1 MVMRADVITSPPDIH
16 HLQSEQGGSQAI
28 REVHTEA
35 QSVANVTCWRCVE
48 HINLRGGGAPG
59 FSLDKVLRSRLSV
72 NSTVCDQS
80 WEIW

>member
-1 MVMRADVITSPPDIH
+1 MRADVITSPPDIH

-48 HINLRGGGAPG
+48 HINLRGGGVSRVYYV
-59 FSLDKVLRSRLSV
+59 SLYLAIKYLAVI
-72 NSTVCDQS
+72 TKEVCLV
-80 WEIW
+80 

>member
-1 MVMRADVITSPPDIH
+1 MRADVITSPPDIH

-48 HINLRGGGAPG
+48 HINLRGGEPLVYIMYLSI
-59 FSLDKVLRSRLSV
+59 SLL
-72 NSTVCDQS
+72 NIWQS
-80 WEIW
+80 

>member
-59 FSLDKVLRSRLSV
+59 VYYVSLYLAIKYLAVI
-72 NSTVCDQS
+72 TKEVCLV
-80 WEIW
+80 